1 MAVHQPASLQGR
13 FTLFLILPVAALM
26 AAMGVAGFFYARDLL
41 LDQWR
46 EAAILKLQRAAH
58 QMDMHLAGFKEGIRL
73 FHETAGAQYDESFHA
88 WALDRLSRQEGVV
101 DVALSWNKAEDG
113 AAPGLDAGRRAQDPG
128 RGVHGMGKTWR
139 LRRFHSA
146 SVREI
151 SAPRFDA
158 RGEHG
163 TVSMTSELLDE
174 RGQPI
179 GQLEVKANFDFLFR
193 HVVESG
199 WWQSNKAFLVDERG
213 RILVCTVP
221 GRHGML
227 FDGADALEGATFKAM
242 AASPFGTV
250 RGQGHPPT
258 EISGYFRLEEAPWFL
273 VMIAPGRE
281 ILSPII
287 QFRWIYSIFAI
298 GFIALIVA
306 LIRWVTGRL
315 ASDIREVSAAALRLS
330 QGEFSGPLTQRSRDE
345 VGELTRSFN
354 LMTSQLQDRLHM
366 KEAMNLA
373 MEVQQNLLPGAPP
386 SVPGLDLAGRS
397 LYCQETG
404 GDYFDY
410 ILRPGPT
417 GRRNLCVAVG
427 DVVGHGISAALLM
440 TTVRALLRC
449 RLDQPEPMAAAV
461 CEVNRLLH
469 RDTAESGSFVTLFL
483 LEVDVGSGGLEWVRA
498 GHDPALLYRVATD
511 DVQELGG
518 PGTALGVDDACSY
531 MSGSLPGLA
540 AGDALLIGT
549 DGIWET
555 RNANSEK
562 FGKERIS
569 KVFRSHHH
577 LSSEGI
583 LQAILSAL
591 EEFRGEAQQEDD
603 ITLLVIKSIGTTSQ
617 NLAVNRR

>member
-1 MAVHQPASLQGR
+1 MFSMAVHQPASLQGR

-58 QMDMHLAGFKEGIRL
+58 QMDMHLAGIKEGIRL

-88 WALDRLSRQEGVV
+88 WALDRLSRQDGVV

-113 AAPGLDAGRRAQDPG
+113 AAPGLEAGRRAQDPG

-151 SAPRFDA
+151 GAPRFDA

-199 WWQSNKAFLVDERG
+199 WWQSNKAFLVDELG
-213 RILVCTVP
+213 RILVCTLP

-227 FDGADALEGATFKAM
+227 YDGADALEGATFKAM
-242 AASPFGTV
+242 ALAADGTL
-250 RGQGHPPT
+250 RGPGHPPD
-258 EISGYFRLEEAPWFL
+258 EVSGFYHLQEAPWVL

-281 ILSPII
+281 ILAPVI
-287 QFRWIYSIFAI
+287 QLRTLYAI
-298 GFIALIVA
+298 VGAGFIVTIIA
-306 LIRWVTGRL
+306 LIRWVVVRTT
-315 ASDIREVSAAALRLS
+315 SDIQTVSSAALRLS
-330 QGEFSGPLTQRSRDE
+330 RGEFGDPLPVKRRDE

-354 LMTSQLQDRLHM
+354 LMMSQLQERLHLR
-366 KEAMNLA
+366 EAMNLA
-373 MEVQQNLLPGAPP
+373 MEVQQNLLPAAPP
-386 SVPGLDLAGRS
+386 SLSGLDIAGRS

-410 ILRPGPT
+410 IFRSGPAGT
-417 GRRNLCVAVG
+417 RRLCVAVG

-440 TTVRALLRC
+440 TTVRALLRS
-449 RLDQPEPMAAAV
+449 RLDQQGPIAAAV
-461 CEVNRLLH
+461 EAVNRLLH
-469 RDTAESGSFVTLFL
+469 QDTAASGSFVTLFL
-483 LEVDVGSGGLEWVRA
+483 LEVDTAGRSLEWVRA
-498 GHDPALLYRVATD
+498 GHDPAILYCASTD
-511 DVQELGG
+511 EVQELGG
-518 PGTALGVDDACSY
+518 PGMALGVDDACRFS
-531 MSGSLPGLA
+531 SGSRPGLA
-540 AGDALLIGT
+540 EEDVLLIGT
-549 DGIWET
+549 DGIWEA
-555 RNANSEK
+555 RNSFAEN
-562 FGKERIS
+562 FGKERIGQIL
-569 KVFRSHHH
+569 RDHHRQ
-577 LSSEGI
+577 SAESIRQKI
-583 LQAILSAL
+583 LGAL
-591 EEFRGEAQQEDD
+591 EEFRGTRQLEDD
-603 ITLLVIKSIGTTSQ
+603 VTLLIIKACAPKG
-617 NLAVNRR
+617 